1 MQEGTRVLAV
11 ALSNEVFD
19 KLDDFVKEAQVTK
32 KQYVADL
39 IEKDLE
45 QKLQQKQ
52 EPAKQIEVRQ
62 APDGQQIWGRAEV
75 INALDKFMIENGRIV
90 IIDFDRYDFGDP
102 WEEFNRIVWCAQS
115 APLFASGIVNGYFDN
130 EVPMDF
136 WELLALY
143 ISSNMLSSIPWA
155 IPFGDGEIQTMLN
168 QAKDVLEWYDNM
180 QNPVPKWYIK
190 GE

>member
-32 KQYVADL
+32 KQYVAEL

-62 APDGQQIWGRAEV
+62 APDGQQIWGRVEV
-75 INALDKFMIENGRIV
+75 INALDKFMIENGRI
-90 IIDFDRYDFGDP
+90 P
-102 WEEFNRIVWCAQS
+102 TQKEFK
-115 APLFASGIVNGYFDN
+115 N
-130 EVPMDF
+130 EKGLPSYNAAGR
-136 WELLALY
+136 AL
-143 ISSNMLSSIPWA
+143 
-155 IPFGDGEIQTMLN
+155 
-168 QAKDVLEWYDNM
+168 
-180 QNPVPKWYIK
+180 
-190 GE
+190 

>member
-52 EPAKQIEVRQ
+52 EPAKHIEVKQ
-62 APDGQQIWGRAEV
+62 APDGQQIWGRVEV
-75 INALDKFMIENGRIV
+75 INALDKFMIENGRIPTQKEFKNENGLPSYNAAGRALEV
-90 IIDFDRYDFGDP
+90 SPAEYMKERFDEVMAEQQ
-102 WEEFNRIVWCAQS
+102 EEAGMGMS
-115 APLFASGIVNGYFDN
+115 
-130 EVPMDF
+130 M
-136 WELLALY
+136 
-143 ISSNMLSSIPWA
+143 
-155 IPFGDGEIQTMLN
+155 
-168 QAKDVLEWYDNM
+168 
-180 QNPVPKWYIK
+180 
-190 GE
+190 

>member
-32 KQYVADL
+32 KQYVAEL

-62 APDGQQIWGRAEV
+62 APDGQQIWGRVEV
-75 INALDKFMIENGRIV
+75 INALDKFMIENGRIPTQKEFKNENGLPSYNAAGRALEV
-90 IIDFDRYDFGDP
+90 SPAEYMKERFDEVMAEQQ
-102 WEEFNRIVWCAQS
+102 EEA
-115 APLFASGIVNGYFDN
+115 G
-130 EVPMDF
+130 
-136 WELLALY
+136 
-143 ISSNMLSSIPWA
+143 
-155 IPFGDGEIQTMLN
+155 
-168 QAKDVLEWYDNM
+168 
-180 QNPVPKWYIK
+180 
-190 GE
+190 

>member
-32 KQYVADL
+32 KQYVAEL

-62 APDGQQIWGRAEV
+62 ATDGQQIWGRVEV
-75 INALDKFMIENGRIV
+75 INALDKFMIENGRIPTQKEFKNENGLPSYNAAGRALEV
-90 IIDFDRYDFGDP
+90 SPAEYMKERFDEVMAEQQ
-102 WEEFNRIVWCAQS
+102 EEAGMGMS
-115 APLFASGIVNGYFDN
+115 
-130 EVPMDF
+130 M
-136 WELLALY
+136 
-143 ISSNMLSSIPWA
+143 
-155 IPFGDGEIQTMLN
+155 
-168 QAKDVLEWYDNM
+168 
-180 QNPVPKWYIK
+180 
-190 GE
+190 

>member
-32 KQYVADL
+32 KQYVAEL

-62 APDGQQIWGRAEV
+62 APDGQQIWGRVEV
-75 INALDKFMIENGRIV
+75 INALDKFMIENGRIPTQKEFKNENGLPSYNAAGRALEV
-90 IIDFDRYDFGDP
+90 SPAEYMKDRFDEVMAEQQ
-102 WEEFNRIVWCAQS
+102 EEAGMGMS
-115 APLFASGIVNGYFDN
+115 
-130 EVPMDF
+130 M
-136 WELLALY
+136 
-143 ISSNMLSSIPWA
+143 
-155 IPFGDGEIQTMLN
+155 
-168 QAKDVLEWYDNM
+168 
-180 QNPVPKWYIK
+180 
-190 GE
+190 

>member
-32 KQYVADL
+32 KQYVAEL

-62 APDGQQIWGRAEV
+62 APDGQQIWGRVEV
-75 INALDKFMIENGRIV
+75 INALDKFMIENGRIPTQKEFKTENGLPSYNAAGRALEV
-90 IIDFDRYDFGDP
+90 SPAEYMKERFDEVMAEQQ
-102 WEEFNRIVWCAQS
+102 EEAGMGMS
-115 APLFASGIVNGYFDN
+115 
-130 EVPMDF
+130 M
-136 WELLALY
+136 
-143 ISSNMLSSIPWA
+143 
-155 IPFGDGEIQTMLN
+155 
-168 QAKDVLEWYDNM
+168 
-180 QNPVPKWYIK
+180 
-190 GE
+190 